1 MDFVLGLP
9 RTSRGNDSIFVV
21 VDRFSKMAH
30 FIPCKKTTDAVQVA
44 QLFFR
49 EIYRIHGLPLS
60 IVSDRD
66 SRFISHFW
74 RSLWKLFKTS
84 LNMSSAYHPQMDGQ
98 TEVTNR
104 SLGNMLRCL
113 VGDNLRSW
121 DSVLCQ
127 AEFAHNHANNRS
139 LGFSPFQVVYGVVPR
154 GPLSLTT
161 LPQPGEFHGR
171 AVELIDELTSIHQR
185 AQDNLQGTAIKY
197 KRAADKRCREV
208 HFQVGD
214 SVWAVLTKERFP
226 TGQYNKLKPRKI
238 GPVEIVEKINANAY
252 RLALPPHVHTAD
264 VFNVKHLFK
273 HEPDD
278 DLLTGFVD
286 ESFVRERT

>member
-1 MDFVLGLP
+1 MIPSLW
-9 RTSRGNDSIFVV
+9 SSIVSLRWHILFRVK
-21 VDRFSKMAH
+21 RPQ
-30 FIPCKKTTDAVQVA
+30 ILCKS
-44 QLFFR
+44 LNYSFG
-49 EIYRIHGLPLS
+49 EIYRLHGLSVS

-66 SRFISHFW
+66 SRFISHFR

-84 LNMSSAYHPQMDGQ
+84 LNMSSAYHPQTDGH

-121 DSVLCQ
+121 DTLLSQ

-139 LGFSPFQVVYGVVPR
+139 LGFSPFKVVYGVLPR

-171 AVELIDELTSIHQR
+171 AVELVDELTSIHTQ

-197 KRAADKRCREV
+197 KRAADKHKREV
-208 HFQVGD
+208 HFQVGEF
-214 SVWAVLTKERFP
+214 VWAVLTKERTFS
-226 TGQYNKLKPRKI
+226 G
-238 GPVEIVEKINANAY
+238 GSV
-252 RLALPPHVHTAD
+252 
-264 VFNVKHLFK
+264 
-273 HEPDD
+273 
-278 DLLTGFVD
+278 
-286 ESFVRERT
+286 